1 MRVRR
6 RNAACAGERSGRS
19 TRPSATM
26 TTARAPAPAECGG
39 RALSPRAAHVG
50 VVEQHRAAA
59 ADCPTRGRGHLEGAA
74 VGPHVTHG
82 RTGTGEHLRRPSHA
96 GNAGDDDTGQTLDS
110 VERRPTGSCG
120 RRDGQRE
127 FERATGGR
135 GEAAG
140 VSPKEAAD
148 QRAHHRREAAA
159 GLADGRLLVAEQ
171 HGVER
176 AGQWAQAHREHRREG
191 DAEAAAHPAAGEA
204 HAVAARRRAAADQ
217 AHPGSG
223 RRHAMVI
230 RRRGP
235 GRALRRVDAGERSP
249 LPG

>member
-1 MRVRR
+1 MR
-6 RNAACAGERSGRS
+6 
-19 TRPSATM
+19 RPL
-26 TTARAPAPAECGG
+26 TA
-39 RALSPRAAHVG
+39 PRAAAG
-50 VVEQHRAAA
+50 TSKA
-59 ADCPTRGRGHLEGAA
+59 PA

-82 RTGTGEHLRRPSHA
+82 RTGAGEHLRRPPHA
-96 GNAGDDDTGQTLDS
+96 GNAAADDTGQTLDS
-110 VERRPTGSCG
+110 VERRPTGSCR

-127 FERATGGR
+127 VERATGGR

-140 VSPKEAAD
+140 VSPEEAAD

-176 AGQWAQAHREHRREG
+176 AGQRAQAHREHRREW
-191 DAEAAAHPAAGEA
+191 DAEAAPHPAAGEA

-223 RRHAMVI
+223 GGHAMVI

-249 LPG
+249 WPG